1 MTSSFTIATLTLTE
15 NAWILDGK
23 QHPKNVWL
31 SMVVKIP
38 LVHICSLSI
47 FLFHFRYKDWETK
60 DALLYCLSSE
70 KLKSDLKEVPEVLV
84 NLVITNLEYESSFVK
99 KAAIK
104 FLSKLWQIQPDCWP
118 EFQYLNS
125 SWKCFNSIQGNVWS
139 Y

>member
-1 MTSSFTIATLTLTE
+1 MAIFSKFFGSFITTWLVKMQLSI
-15 NAWILDGK
+15 
-23 QHPKNVWL
+23 PKISGSVD
-31 SMVVKIP
+31 VKIT
-38 LVHICSLSI
+38 LVHICSWSI

-70 KLKSDLKEVPEVLV
+70 KLKSDLKEVPKVLL
-84 NLVITNLEYESSFVK
+84 NLAITNLEHESSFVK